1 MLLNINIKNFL
12 LISELDLDF
21 DKGLTVLTGE
31 TGAGKSMLLDAILYC
46 LGDKFNNNIL
56 LNQAGICC
64 ITLTFENDDNI
75 TALLKENNLEVE
87 DYLVISRSENSQGKK
102 KQSINSQI
110 VSSKIVQIFAKYLI
124 TICGQHNHTELFSST
139 KQIDI
144 LDKYANNE
152 ALRKRILE
160 HYYKWN
166 HAEGNLNE
174 FNRDADK
181 IHREI
186 EYLQSACQELEKL
199 DLKEDEENILFQERL
214 GYQNHLKSYK
224 HLKELK
230 EKIDA
235 DVITNKLISAQNL
248 LYKLEDLSEQELLL
262 KNLEQ
267 AIENIDN
274 VVITI
279 DKYKIDGDI
288 EEKLAKTEE
297 RLFLI
302 REMARKYRCHTND
315 LPALINKYQQELSNL
330 SAKELNSIK
339 LSNEVEINKCEYIKL
354 AQEITSRRISALRVL
369 ADNVNK
375 ELAELEM
382 KGVKFDIKIQ
392 TQSSEDKAPTGLD
405 IVTFVGQMNPGSA
418 ELAIAKVASGGEMS
432 RFMLAIMASFLF
444 AEKPQLIIFDEIDS
458 GTSGVAA
465 ESIAKKLNNLS
476 RQVPI
481 IVITHQAQIA
491 AKADRHIL
499 VTKELGSASS
509 QTKFDIIEGD
519 SRIEELSRIIAGNN
533 ITSQVR
539 AAAMELLK
547 FGK

>member
-46 LGDKFNNNIL
+46 LGNKFNNNIL
-56 LNQAGICC
+56 LKETAFCSV
-64 ITLTFENDDNI
+64 TLTFENDNNLI
-75 TALLKENNLEVE
+75 ALLKEHNLEVE

-102 KQSINSQI
+102 KQLINSQI
-110 VSSKIVQIFAKYLI
+110 VSNKIVQIFAKYLI
-124 TICGQHNHTELFSST
+124 TICGQHNHNELFSSA

-152 ALRKRILE
+152 ALRKKILE

-166 HAEGNLNE
+166 QAEENLNE
-174 FNRDADK
+174 FKRNADK

-186 EYLQSACQELEKL
+186 EYLQSACEELQKL
-199 DLKEDEENILFQERL
+199 DMKTDEENILFQERL
-214 GYQNHLKSYK
+214 EYQHHLKSYK
-224 HLKELK
+224 NLKELK

-235 DVITNKLISAQNL
+235 DAITNRLISAQNL
-248 LYKLEDLSEQELLL
+248 LYKLEDLLEQELLL

-315 LPALINKYQQELSNL
+315 LAALLNKYKQELL
-330 SAKELNSIK
+330 DLAAKELNSIK
-339 LSNEVEINKCEYIKL
+339 LSHEVETNKKEYIKL
-354 AQEITSRRISALRVL
+354 AKEITSRRTAALRVL
-369 ADNVNK
+369 VNNVNK

-392 TQSSEDKAPTGLD
+392 TQSFEDKTTTGLD

-481 IVITHQAQIA
+481 IAITHQAQIA
-491 AKADRHIL
+491 GKADRHIL
-499 VTKELGSASS
+499 VTKEVVNASS

-519 SRIEELSRIIAGNN
+519 SRIEELSRIIVGNN

>member
-31 TGAGKSMLLDAILYC
+31 TGTGKSMLLDAILYC

-56 LNQAGICC
+56 LNQAAICSV
-64 ITLTFENDDNI
+64 TLIFENDDNI
-75 TALLKENNLEVE
+75 IALLKEHNLEIE

-102 KQSINSQI
+102 KLSINSQI
-110 VSSKIVQIFAKYLI
+110 VSNKIVQIFAKYLI
-124 TICGQHNHTELFSST
+124 TICGQNNHNELFSSM

-152 ALRKRILE
+152 VLRKKILE
-160 HYYKWN
+160 HYYKW
-166 HAEGNLNE
+166 HQAEENLNE
-174 FNRDADK
+174 FKRDADK

-199 DLKEDEENILFQERL
+199 DLKTDEENILFQNRL
-214 GYQNHLKSYK
+214 AYQNNLKSYK
-224 HLKELK
+224 YLKELK

-248 LYKLEDLSEQELLL
+248 LYKLEDLLEQESML

-274 VVITI
+274 VVISI

-297 RLFLI
+297 RLFFI

-315 LPALINKYQQELSNL
+315 LVGLLNKYQQELLIL
-330 SAKELNSIK
+330 SAKEINSIK
-339 LSNEVEINKCEYIKL
+339 LSDEVEINKCEYLKL
-354 AQEITSRRISALRVL
+354 AQEITSRRISALRIL

-392 TQSSEDKAPTGLD
+392 TQSSEDRSPTGLD
-405 IVTFVGQMNPGSA
+405 IVTFVGQMNPGSE

-499 VTKELGSASS
+499 VTKEVASASS
-509 QTKFDIIEGD
+509 KTKFDIIEGD

-539 AAAMELLK
+539 AAAMGLLK